1 MAGLP
6 ELLRAYGAERAWA
19 RVCAALRG
27 ALHEAPPLEGLEPLA
42 LPLPGG
48 EAEARCTPRP
58 RHRGPCHAPALAAPH
73 RPPRHCVLTVL
84 AARAAPPT
92 PRPCPARQARLA
104 LLDAPGGLLPLLSA
118 AELQLAASPPP
129 GAEALLHAS
138 VARLAASSAHG
149 GEGGGGGA
157 LLSPSAKGQAF
168 VLRHYHAPI
177 KYECALLLL
186 GVRRL
191 GLGLGLAHPS
201 PNPNPSPS
209 ANPNRS
215 PSPNPSPN
223 PEQVRRS
230 VEPCEAALLCLQAS
244 SLPHM
249 RTLLAGRGARGA
261 ARSARRG
268 GGGSS
273 SLLATQLSAMRE
285 LVSPNPNP

>member
-1 MAGLP
+1 MG
-6 ELLRAYGAERAWA
+6 A
-19 RVCAALRG
+19 RVRGAARRAARGAAPRGPRAARAAAAGRRGGG
-27 ALHEAPPLEGLEPLA
+27 ALHAAPTPPRPLPCPCTCCTTRPTPPLY
-42 LPLPGG
+42 
-48 EAEARCTPRP
+48 
-58 RHRGPCHAPALAAPH
+58 
-73 RPPRHCVLTVL
+73 CVLTVL

-138 VARLAASSAHG
+138 VARLAASSAQG

-191 GLGLGLAHPS
+191 GLGLGL
-201 PNPNPSPS
+201 
-209 ANPNRS
+209 
-215 PSPNPSPN
+215 
-223 PEQVRRS
+223 
-230 VEPCEAALLCLQAS
+230 
-244 SLPHM
+244 
-249 RTLLAGRGARGA
+249 
-261 ARSARRG
+261 
-268 GGGSS
+268 
-273 SLLATQLSAMRE
+273 
-285 LVSPNPNP
+285 